1 MHGHTLHCTA
11 HTTTLNTS
19 PQPSPCS
26 VAELLVVLG
35 KAFQVWKSIFFWW
48 KSLEKLFPAPPVL
61 PLFWKRQWQSKR
73 APRAPRTKK
82 GGRGGV
88 GQAKRAHKQ
97 WSALEQADPSSP
109 SHLVSHLEALE
120 KAQKRCQQRLQEELQ
135 KAMDS
140 SPRPRIWESPRP
152 RQARERTGQEL
163 PKPLG
168 QPSGSL
174 GKGPEKG
181 ASRGC
186 RKSSR
191 RPWILAQGQGFGKVQ
206 GQAQGQGKPEKGLGK
221 VQGSGF
227 GQAYCQ
233 AQGDG

>member
-1 MHGHTLHCTA
+1 MYGHTLHCTA

-26 VAELLVVLG
+26 VAELLVVLE

-48 KSLEKLFPAPPVL
+48 KSLEKLFPAPPKGLEKPVL

-82 GGRGGV
+82 GGPGGV

-152 RQARERTGQEL
+152 SPRPRPRQAREST
-163 PKPLG
+163 
-168 QPSGSL
+168 
-174 GKGPEKG
+174 
-181 ASRGC
+181 
-186 RKSSR
+186 
-191 RPWILAQGQGFGKVQ
+191 
-206 GQAQGQGKPEKGLGK
+206 
-221 VQGSGF
+221 
-227 GQAYCQ
+227 
-233 AQGDG
+233 

>member
-1 MHGHTLHCTA
+1 MYGHTLHCTA

-26 VAELLVVLG
+26 VAELLVVLE

-48 KSLEKLFPAPPVL
+48 KSLEKLFPAPPKGLEKPVL

-82 GGRGGV
+82 GGPGGV

-120 KAQKRCQQRLQEELQ
+120 KAQKRVPAEAAGR
-135 KAMDS
+135 A
-140 SPRPRIWESPRP
+140 
-152 RQARERTGQEL
+152 
-163 PKPLG
+163 
-168 QPSGSL
+168 
-174 GKGPEKG
+174 PEG
-181 ASRGC
+181 H
-186 RKSSR
+186 
-191 RPWILAQGQGFGKVQ
+191 GF
-206 GQAQGQGKPEKGLGK
+206 
-221 VQGSGF
+221 
-227 GQAYCQ
+227 
-233 AQGDG
+233 